1 MQCISLYWI
10 TCICT
15 CIVYMYGLGIY
26 TLRAALVFFDAW
38 LAQFCKLRWR
48 KSTTFLKNWNT
59 ASEKIETGT
68 HEGMCEH
75 CANEQSRNIS
85 LYACNVYIVYRLVH
99 TNSDKHT
106 YEHICIYIYIYIYY
120 MEMHTHNHTHIYTI
134 YIYIHIYIYK
144 YLLYNLIIYT
154 HT

>member
-1 MQCISLYWI
+1 MQCISLYLI

-85 LYACNVYIVYRLVH
+85 LYACNYIVYILVH

-106 YEHICIYIYIYIYY
+106 YEHICIYIYILYGDA
-120 MEMHTHNHTHIYTI
+120 HTQSHTHIYNIHIHT
-134 YIYIHIYIYK
+134 YIYINIYY
-144 YLLYNLIIYT
+144 II
-154 HT
+154 